1 MIRLPQLSP
10 TSLGNP
16 AAPTPDVS
24 SGINQIANAIGQVS
38 GAFVQISH
46 DIARADNARKKSE
59 FRQTLGKN
67 YADLQIQ
74 LQTITDPQERLTRT
88 NDFLASQRAA
98 VDNPDFPP
106 VLVEELRTYYDD
118 FATTAQ
124 IRSAQDAAELTQTR
138 ARKAIQ
144 NELEAAKQYNDPVAF
159 QNAVTDYVES
169 GLGLP
174 EDGEALMAD
183 FQQSAA
189 ETNFLD
195 LIQQEPQGAL
205 LDLQSEDFSTRNP
218 SIIPSSIPK
227 LQRYAEGLIQDRRA
241 QEIDLLETAMIEDT
255 LTEEDIKSAEYITP
269 NDRAK
274 FMEGMDKH
282 AAAAEREALE
292 LQGLKGP
299 LTPEQ
304 IDAAK
309 HLSPLEK
316 EKLKAEQTTLGIPL
330 THAHSQA
337 WDRLF
342 ALRRAFENPT
352 ITDEQYAAMFN
363 DTRTAVLSE
372 INPKY
377 SGDLRQELTYRSP
390 ANRKGGA
397 AKPGAIPRN
406 KELGTSGKARIKKA
420 FDDGVFGD
428 PNKIE
433 SFDKFTAYSIQ
444 LSNWLDDKPQAT
456 WPDVIDYTNQLING
470 EVAEAPDLTIPTVP
484 GHVGFDDRVHGILG
498 NPNAKLPPNLQ
509 VPGGA
514 DSSLLPPK
522 PKSGMV
528 PAVPAP

>member
-24 SGINQIANAIGQVS
+24 SGTNQIANAIGQVS
-38 GAFVQISH
+38 GAFVKISH

-189 ETNFLD
+189 ESNYLA

-218 SIIPSSIPK
+218 TIIPSAIPN
-227 LQRYAEGLIQDRRA
+227 LQRYAQGLIQDRRA
-241 QEIDLLETAMIEDT
+241 QEIDIIDTAILQGQFKPQDLEA
-255 LTEEDIKSAEYITP
+255 AEYLTP
-269 NDRAK
+269 KDRAQILSQQNRK
-274 FMEGMDKH
+274 T
-282 AAAAEREALE
+282 
-292 LQGLKGP
+292 GP
-299 LTPEQ
+299 PPTP
-304 IDAAK
+304 
-309 HLSPLEK
+309 L
-316 EKLKAEQTTLGIPL
+316 
-330 THAHSQA
+330 HSAA
-337 WDRLF
+337 WDKMF
-342 ALRRAFENPT
+342 ALRDQFADLS
-352 ITDEQYAAMFN
+352 ISDEEYAAAWN
-363 DTRTAVLSE
+363 DTRLE
-372 INPKY
+372 IYTHIPDDY
-377 SGDLRQELTYRSP
+377 RGDFTQEFSYRSP
-390 ANRKGGA
+390 ANRKGG
-397 AKPGAIPRN
+397 KPINASPDKDLKSN
-406 KELGTSGKARIKKA
+406 AQQRIKRAFDSGLFGEKDSNKA
-420 FDDGVFGD
+420 FDHFQKL
-428 PNKIE
+428 NIH
-433 SFDKFTAYSIQ
+433 
-444 LSNWLDDKPQAT
+444 LNNWMEANPDKP
-456 WPDVIDYTNQLING
+456 WPEVQSYTQTLISG
-470 EVAEAPDLTIPTVP
+470 TFTDADALLIPLAPAPIS
-484 GHVGFDDRVHGILG
+484 FDDRLNNALG
-498 NPNAKLPPNLQ
+498 LPPG
-509 VPGGA
+509 PPGA
-514 DSSLLPPK
+514 DTALLPPK
-522 PKSGMV
+522 P
-528 PAVPAP
+528 